1 MLNLPDRGV
10 AVLHGN
16 TLDVYPIGPGKKA
29 LTLLELIQR
38 NAPHPVVYTTG
49 GKPMPLRI
57 PEETWREYEKL
68 MAPMLEGVKSPL
80 GPIPPS
86 PAQVL
91 EACLVLARAHEVCV
105 VVDYA
110 EALLADKEWDA
121 GCCSS
126 AHVRIILRACD
137 EPLKGL
143 ILLICRHSYSVLHP
157 ALRGAHTPIQ
167 IIDLPMPDE
176 PARTQFAG
184 KKASRLGGLTLRQ
197 LASTEGDD
205 ALLKQAKHVERA
217 TEGMLTARW
226 CNTPW
231 EHIGGLDYV
240 LRYLQSSILPA
251 FKRRDRYSPVGVIAT
266 GPPGVGKSI
275 VAEAVATEL
284 GEPLFEA
291 FAGFIKSSFVGEN
304 ERIMETM
311 LRVLDGTGGILYL
324 DEGDK
329 MFSSLDAYQGDSGVQ
344 TRVIGAFMQWLGDAK
359 RRGKVL
365 TIMSMNRPHALPA
378 SMRRAGRF
386 DIVLPFFPPL
396 DAGERL
402 AIILALAK
410 RHELEPEGD
419 AWGIFSQKSDWWTSA
434 DLEAALISIARED
447 GARISIAAVEQTLRN
462 MRPAIPQEL
471 MREMN
476 KVTANECRDKR
487 LLPPPQK
494 LARVT

>member
-1 MLNLPDRGV
+1 MLNLPNRGV

-16 TLDVYPIGPGKKA
+16 TLDVYPIGSGKKA

-49 GKPMPLRI
+49 GKPLPMRI
-57 PEETWREYEKL
+57 PEDEWKEYEKTIDHL
-68 MAPMLEGVKSPL
+68 VNVKGPTGPMLL
-80 GPIPPS
+80 S

-105 VVDYA
+105 VVDYV
-110 EALLADKEWDA
+110 EALLGAKEWDA

-126 AHVRIILRACD
+126 AHTRIILRACD
-137 EPLKGL
+137 ESLKGL
-143 ILLICRHSYSVLHP
+143 LLLVCRHSYSVLHP
-157 ALRGAHTPIQ
+157 ALRAAHLPLHH
-167 IIDLPMPDE
+167 IDLSLPDE
-176 PARTQFAG
+176 PTRTRFAG
-184 KKASRLGGLTLRQ
+184 EKASRLGGLTLRQ
-197 LASTEGDD
+197 LSDANEGD
-205 ALLKQAKHVERA
+205 AFLKQAKHVERA

-231 EHIGGLDYV
+231 EHIGGLSYV
-240 LRYLQSSILPA
+240 LSYLQSSILPA

-275 VAEAVATEL
+275 VAEAIATDL

-344 TRVIGAFMQWLGDAK
+344 TRVIGAFMQWLADPK

-386 DIVLPFFPPL
+386 DIVLPFFPPI
-396 DAGERL
+396 DAAERL
-402 AIILALAK
+402 SIVKALCQ
-410 RHELEPEGD
+410 RHEFD
-419 AWGIFSQKSDWWTSA
+419 APAEALVHLAEKADWWTGA
-434 DLEAALISIARED
+434 DLEAAMMSMARETS
-447 GARISIAAVEQTLRN
+447 GVITLEAVQRSLKA

-471 MREMN
+471 MRAMN
-476 KVTANECRDKR
+476 QVTAEECRDKR
-487 LLPPPQK
+487 LLPHPQQ
-494 LARVT
+494 LARIT